1 MSGAWGLFA
10 YDALDYT
17 AAQQWLD
24 RKAAQGW
31 RLKKLYFGL
40 LARFERDETSVIL
53 CCVAP
58 QGHVQGEEAD
68 SCRLCAGTGWDW
80 VAGVRGMDLFVSPP
94 GVFPLP
100 FPSDTALEP
109 DGLFRRVRRR
119 WTASALLILSL
130 LALLGCV
137 LWGTGGMRWS
147 VLLTSDR
154 MLCGLAFAAVD
165 VGLLAAAALS
175 HIHVYIR
182 CRRSV
187 AKGDGLPVRP
197 QRPVRARVLL
207 DYALMLLVW
216 LTCFGSALAW
226 IGGNSLPVERADRE
240 ELRREPVVL
249 AEDL

>member
-1 MSGAWGLFA
+1 
-10 YDALDYT
+10 
-17 AAQQWLD
+17 
-24 RKAAQGW
+24 
-31 RLKKLYFGL
+31 
-40 LARFERDETSVIL
+40 
-53 CCVAP
+53 
-58 QGHVQGEEAD
+58 
-68 SCRLCAGTGWDW
+68 
-80 VAGVRGMDLFVSPP
+80 MDLFVSPP

-130 LALLGCV
+130 FALLGCV

-249 AEDL
+249 AEDLKIRDGRTSSLSVQEGASLLVSWRRTCEVLRKDGALTGQVRCEVYRCRSVRHRTPAGGGAVPGGTGGRPAVCWNGTGPWS

>member
-165 VGLLAAAALS
+165 VGLLAAAALW
-175 HIHVYIR
+175 
-182 CRRSV
+182 RRGTACPS
-187 AKGDGLPVRP
+187 
-197 QRPVRARVLL
+197 
-207 DYALMLLVW
+207 ALSGRSAPASCWITRSCSWYGSPASGALW
-216 LTCFGSALAW
+216 PGSAEIPFRWSVRTGRSFAGSRW
-226 IGGNSLPVERADRE
+226 YWPRT
-240 ELRREPVVL
+240 
-249 AEDL
+249 